1 MGDSE
6 TVGETPGKDEEPPVA
21 LAVILYPEMHEV
33 THSWKAAYPGACVG
47 VLAMREVANRSAI
60 SALDERKEALEGR
73 REGEGAPTP
82 DVSGLPRGLV

>member
-1 MGDSE
+1 
-6 TVGETPGKDEEPPVA
+6 
-21 LAVILYPEMHEV
+21 MHEV